1 MRREAVEDR
10 DSRCGCDGTPKS
22 YLTGFALS
30 VSLTAVP
37 FWMVL
42 SGVLGSNLPTGL
54 MIMALAGVQ
63 IVVHMIFFLHMD
75 TKSEGG
81 WTFMALIFTI
91 VLVVIALRGSLWV
104 MHLLT
109 TNMMTMWAQDMRQ
122 ML

>member
-1 MRREAVEDR
+1 
-10 DSRCGCDGTPKS
+10 
-22 YLTGFALS
+22 
-30 VSLTAVP
+30 
-37 FWMVL
+37 MVL

-109 TNMMTMWAQDMRQ
+109 TNMMPMWAQDMRQ